1 MCKHKGETGSSADL
15 PRTLRLRE
23 SEQREEIDTNIS
35 QLAGSSLEL
44 FRTKSVNDD
53 DDGADDGE
61 LEAREVDVRLTDD
74 RASFE
79 VWPAPFAFPCS
90 DVAAQLA

>member
-1 MCKHKGETGSSADL
+1 MHAQDSRVGAARRNIHD
-15 PRTLRLRE
+15 
-23 SEQREEIDTNIS
+23 IS
-35 QLAGSSLEL
+35 QLAGNSLEL
-44 FRTKSVNDD
+44 LVRWKSVNDND
-53 DDGADDGE
+53 DWE

>member
-1 MCKHKGETGSSADL
+1 MHAQDSRVGAARRNIHD
-15 PRTLRLRE
+15 
-23 SEQREEIDTNIS
+23 IS
-35 QLAGSSLEL
+35 QLAGNSLEL
-44 FRTKSVNDD
+44 LVRWKSVNDN
-53 DDGADDGE
+53 DDGE